1 LRLFLKLAAEARYD
15 PAAADL
21 GLEPLPDI
29 DFNIRAGNSLVGFAS
44 MAEFDAVAGGELV
57 ERRLMR
63 EIVGDAEIVQMADK
77 RFRELQEK
85 PDQSSEDLRREK
97 RELAQRLGTLNQNMH
112 RYLAK
117 QYGVDDA
124 DPAEYAPWMQTH
136 RPFHWLAEFYGI
148 IEEAGGFDVVI
159 GNPPYIEYAKVKK
172 QYTVKG
178 YKTESCELANTTP
191 KVGHRL
197 SADILAKIC
206 KHAVLPV
213 NERGD
218 HRIYF
223 HNAPR
228 YWTRATDFVPYF
240 WNERD
245 GEKQS
250 TQVKTLAFSNR
261 AHALA
266 VCALLNSSL
275 FYWWFLLSSDCRHLN
290 MREIENFPFN
300 PHQVDAAILD
310 ELATITGDLMAD
322 YRRHAT
328 RKEIQ
333 NKNTGK
339 VVYDEFHPGESK
351 AMMDRIDIALAKHY
365 RFTEVELDYL
375 INYDI
380 KYRMGGGKGG

>member
-1 LRLFLKLAAEARYD
+1 
-15 PAAADL
+15 
-21 GLEPLPDI
+21 
-29 DFNIRAGNSLVGFAS
+29 
-44 MAEFDAVAGGELV
+44 
-57 ERRLMR
+57 
-63 EIVGDAEIVQMADK
+63 
-77 RFRELQEK
+77 
-85 PDQSSEDLRREK
+85 
-97 RELAQRLGTLNQNMH
+97 
-112 RYLAK
+112 
-117 QYGVDDA
+117 
-124 DPAEYAPWMQTH
+124 
-136 RPFHWLAEFYGI
+136 
-148 IEEAGGFDVVI
+148 VVI

-178 YKTESCELANTTP
+178 YKTESCGNLYAFFVERNDSIMSDAGWSGMIVPHSAFCTDRMASLNSFFDDKKRWISTYSTAPSRLFADAQQRLAIYILAQQKGDAYSSIYMNWNARYRECLFQTIDYGLVSNHKLENTTP
-191 KVGHRL
+191 KVGYRL

-206 KHAVLPV
+206 KHTVLPV

-223 HNAPR
+223 HNAPG

-275 FYWWFLLSSDCRHLN
+275 FYWWFLLCSDCRHLN

-300 PHQVDAAILD
+300 PNQVDAAILD
-310 ELATITGDLMAD
+310 ELAAITSDLMAD

-339 VVYDEFHPGESK
+339 VVYDEFHSGESK
-351 AMMDRIDIALAKHY
+351 AIMDRIDIALAKHY
-365 RFTEVELDYL
+365 DFTEVELDYL